1 MRSEILAGHSTHNNV
16 LLGDSR
22 VQIIHGHLGAFQR
35 AEDRLPQI
43 EERYQKLPE
52 NRTLP
57 DNSCAQ
63 TAELI
68 SANDQ
73 EGPEETSME
82 SFLPQLGPSN
92 HVPVNLC

>member
-43 EERYQKLPE
+43 EERYQKLP
-52 NRTLP
+52 